1 MSRKNSTENPNFANA
16 RPLVGE
22 MRNVIKRSIALCPEA
37 DTDVLMTELFKR
49 FVSEGLV
56 EEADWAED
64 LVYSMGLAEVD
75 AMWAKAEVV

>member
-1 MSRKNSTENPNFANA
+1 MSRKNSTENPKFTNA

-22 MRNVIKRSIALCPEA
+22 MRTVIKRSLALCPEA
-37 DTDVLMTELFKR
+37 DPEVIMGELFKR
-49 FVSEGLV
+49 FVTDGLV

-64 LVYSMGLAEVD
+64 LVYSMTLAEVD